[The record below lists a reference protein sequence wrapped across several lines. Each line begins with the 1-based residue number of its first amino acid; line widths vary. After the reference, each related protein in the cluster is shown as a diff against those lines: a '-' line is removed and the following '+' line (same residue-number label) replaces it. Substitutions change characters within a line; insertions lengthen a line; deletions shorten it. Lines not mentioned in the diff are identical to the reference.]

1 MSKKDKIALVV
12 ACCVGVIASNMM
24 SMPTEIWAYM

>member
-12 ACCVGVIASNMM
+12 ACCVSVVASNMM
-24 SMPTEIWAYM
+24 SMPTEIWAYV